1 MSEKTEADIIILGV
15 GTCGED
21 LSLRLLSAGIDVIG
35 IEADLIGGE
44 CPYWACIPSK
54 VMVQK
59 AAAVQEVRRAASM
72 TGIPEIKPDW
82 APVAA
87 RLRWITGAWNDSTAV
102 KRYADRGGTM
112 IKGHGRLTGS
122 RTVSV
127 SGRTYSA
134 RRGIVIAVGSKP
146 FIPPIDGIDTVD
158 YWTTRDIMKMETPP
172 SSMLVLG
179 GGPAGCELGQVMARF
194 GVKVTIIEPGDRIL
208 SREEPEAS
216 ETLEAAFCDEGIGIH
231 KRARAERV
239 ESRAGSIITRL
250 TDGTELEGDRLLLA
264 TGRAVD
270 LNGLGL
276 ESVGLDPSSRYIEV
290 DERMHA
296 ADGIWAMGDVTG
308 KSLQTH
314 VAEYQSAVIAAQIL
328 GQDHPPARYDAIPR
342 GIFTDPEIGAVG
354 MTETRAS
361 DQGLDMVVALKQLP
375 RTFRGLIDG
384 VECGFIK
391 LIADRKNGTL
401 VGATVVGPR
410 GTDVLGMLN
419 LAVHARVPLKE
430 LQTMIYAFPSFYGTI
445 GEALGVR
452 RGLTTVID
460 PDYRGVEDLGKV
472 RC

>member
-21 LSLRLLSAGIDVIG
+21 LSLRLLGAGIEVIG

-54 VMVQK
+54 VMVQA
-59 AAAVQEVRRAASM
+59 AAAVQDTRQAAAM
-72 TGIPEIKPDW
+72 TGISEIKPDW
-82 APVAA
+82 TPVAT
-87 RLRWITGAWNDSTAV
+87 RLRWITGGWSNATALQ
-102 KRYADRGGTM
+102 RYAERGGTM
-112 IKGHGRLTGS
+112 ITGYGRLTGP

-127 SGRTYSA
+127 DGRTYSA

-146 FIPPIDGIDTVD
+146 FIPPIEGIDAIE
-158 YWTTRDIMKMETPP
+158 YWTTHDIMKLEALP
-172 SSMLVLG
+172 SSLLVLG

-194 GVKVTIIEPGDRIL
+194 GVEVTIIEPGDRIL

-216 ETLEAAFCDEGIGIH
+216 EAVEAVFRDEGIKIH
-231 KRARAERV
+231 KGARAERV
-239 ESRAGSIITRL
+239 ESRAGSIIAGL
-250 TDGTELEGDRLLLA
+250 TDGTEVAGDRLLLA
-264 TGRAVD
+264 AGRAID

-276 ESVGLDPSSRYIEV
+276 ESAGLDPSLRYIEV
-290 DERMHA
+290 DERMRA
-296 ADGIWAMGDVTG
+296 GDGIWAMGDVTG

-314 VAEYQSAVIAAQIL
+314 VAEYQSAVIAAEIL
-328 GQDHPPARYDAIPR
+328 GQDHPPARYDAVPR
-342 GIFTDPEIGAVG
+342 CIFTDPEVGAVG
-354 MTETRAS
+354 MTEARAS
-361 DQGLDMVVALKQLP
+361 DQGLDIVVALKQLT

-384 VECGFIK
+384 VEQGFIK
-391 LIADRKNGTL
+391 LIADRKSGTL

-410 GTDVLGMLN
+410 GTDMLGMLN

-452 RGLTTVID
+452 RGLTTVLD
-460 PDYRGVEDLGKV
+460 PDYRGFEALEKV
-472 RC
+472 GR